1 MRLINGINYN
11 MSKTI
16 KTLIVKYLTKEATIS
31 ELDELSRQI
40 DDSSNKEE
48 LIKYIKINHAIDFN
62 MKKFGTDNSKKQLLE
77 YIEREKKT
85 QTRRK
90 AFNVVK
96 YAAVILLLFGLG
108 YFYKNGFQQKTP
120 TPLNTKEMAPVV
132 SIDPINVGSDKATLT
147 LEDGTQIDLEKGKT
161 LHTKNIQSNGE
172 KLEYA
177 PTDSS
182 NTEIVYNY
190 LTIPRGGQFHL
201 KLADG
206 TLVWL
211 NSESQLKYPVDFVEG
226 ATREVELVY
235 GEAYFEV
242 SPSTQ
247 HKGATFKVLNPS
259 QEIEVLGT
267 AFNVNAYKDEKNVYT
282 TLVEG
287 EVSISVGTT
296 KQILRPNQQSK
307 VNLENSNVTIIP
319 VNVAYEVSWKKG
331 FFSFKGKSLED
342 IAKVLSRWY
351 DVNIIFSR
359 PELKNVKFNGV
370 LSKEETIEE
379 ILNSI
384 LTTNSIKAY
393 EIKNKK
399 ITIK

>member
-1 MRLINGINYN
+1 

-16 KTLIVKYLTKEATIS
+16 KTLIVKYLTKEASIS
-31 ELDELSRQI
+31 ELDELSKLIEKPSHRA
-40 DDSSNKEE
+40 E
-48 LIKYIKINHAIDFN
+48 LIRHIKINHAIDFN
-62 MKKFGTDNSKKQLLE
+62 MKKFGTDNSKKRLLD

-85 QTRRK
+85 HTRRK
-90 AFNVVK
+90 VFNVVK
-96 YAAVILLLFGLG
+96 YAAVILLFFGLG
-108 YFYKNGFQQKTP
+108 YFYKNGFPQRTLD
-120 TPLNTKEMAPVV
+120 PLNTKEMAPVALRD
-132 SIDPINVGSDKATLT
+132 SIAVGSDKATLT
-147 LEDGTQIDLEKGKT
+147 LEDGTQINLEKGKT

-172 KLEYA
+172 KLEYDS
-177 PTDSS
+177 TNSS
-182 NTEIVYNY
+182 NSEITYNY
-190 LTIPRGGQFHL
+190 LTIPRGGQFQL

-226 ATREVELVY
+226 MTREVELVY

-242 SPSTQ
+242 SSSTE

-267 AFNVNAYKDEKNVYT
+267 AFNVKAYRDETNIYT

-287 EVSISVGTT
+287 EISIGVGTT
-296 KQILRPNQQSK
+296 KKVLKPNQQSN
-307 VNLENSNVTIIP
+307 VNLEHNNFTITP
-319 VNVAYEVSWKKG
+319 VNVAYEISWKKG
-331 FFSFKGKSLED
+331 FFSFKGKSLEA

-351 DVNIIFSR
+351 DVNFIFSR
-359 PELKNVKFNGV
+359 PELKNVRFNGV

-384 LTTNSIKAY
+384 LTTNSIKTY
-393 EIKNKK
+393 EIKNKE
-399 ITIK
+399 ITLK

>member
-1 MRLINGINYN
+1 